1 MTDRRLTQQANFAP
15 DAVFLETGDQRLTY
29 SEVEQRVSVRA
40 RDLGDRTGQQIVV
53 RPRIDVESVVEL
65 LAVTR
70 VGATAVVVSPQLS
83 HDLAAAQIEAA
94 SREARPCQ
102 SILFTSG
109 SSGGPKGVRFSAA
122 NWEAAAAASMAS
134 LGHGPGDRWL
144 CPLPLHHVGGLS
156 IILRSLAAGG
166 RVMLA
171 ADLDQASRWLDRV
184 QFASTVPTQL
194 HRILLRRSDAFTNS
208 PRVLVGGGQ
217 VDRWVLDKATTA
229 GLTVLP
235 TYGMTETTS
244 QVATARSGDPK
255 RRLFA
260 LHGVEIRIGAE
271 EQIEVKGPT
280 VSLGYVGEPERS
292 QGDWFYTS
300 DRGRIEPDGS
310 LVVLGR
316 LDRLIISGGE
326 KVDPSQV
333 ETAIG
338 GHPDVVEVAVI
349 GLPDE
354 EWGEIVAA
362 AYAGSPNPEQLRVF
376 IAGQVPNYAVPK
388 RWRLVE
394 ALPRTELGKVD
405 GAALLSLFDS

>member
-1 MTDRRLTQQANFAP
+1 
-15 DAVFLETGDQRLTY
+15 
-29 SEVEQRVSVRA
+29 
-40 RDLGDRTGQQIVV
+40 
-53 RPRIDVESVVEL
+53 
-65 LAVTR
+65 
-70 VGATAVVVSPQLS
+70 
-83 HDLAAAQIEAA
+83 
-94 SREARPCQ
+94 
-102 SILFTSG
+102 
-109 SSGGPKGVRFSAA
+109 
-122 NWEAAAAASMAS
+122 
-134 LGHGPGDRWL
+134 
-144 CPLPLHHVGGLS
+144 
-156 IILRSLAAGG
+156 
-166 RVMLA
+166 MLA

-217 VDRWVLDKATTA
+217 VDRWLLDKATTA